1 MRPSEE
7 IRHALSEWCTA
18 RIPEAER
25 GHRQIGYTV
34 QGTEVTISDRRA
46 PAHPRLDAEW
56 TSAPLARLHLDP
68 DGTGRWTLYRPAAD
82 GGWTRTSEGDDP
94 IALLEAQAP
103 A

>member
-1 MRPSEE
+1 MGPSEE

-25 GHRQIGYTV
+25 ERRQIGYTV
-34 QGTEVTISDRRA
+34 QGAEVTITDRRA
-46 PAHPRLDAEW
+46 PGHPRLDAGW
-56 TSAPLARLHLDP
+56 TGTPLARLRVDE
-68 DGTGRWTLYRPAAD
+68 GGRWTLYRPAAD
-82 GGWTRTSEGDDP
+82 GGWIRTSDGDDP